1 MKKLLYINACINR
14 QDSRTDRLAQAWIEK
29 KLSTGMYQLQT
40 VVLAE
45 EKNLMPLLWTGLQNR
60 QSAIEQKD
68 FSTPYFRFAR
78 DFAKANEVVIA
89 CPYWDMS
96 FPSVFKVYLE
106 HLCIRE
112 LTFCYSE
119 KGIPQGLTDI
129 TSAVYFTTSGGYI
142 GENNCGFDYVQK
154 LFSQLF
160 GIREIKL
167 FSAEGLDIRGND
179 PEQILAQ
186 AIEKI
191 KYSA

>member
-14 QDSRTDRLAQAWIEK
+14 EDSRTDRLAQAWIEK
-29 KLSTGMYQLQT
+29 KLSSGEYQLQT

-45 EKNLMPLLWTGLQNR
+45 EKNLLPLLWTRLQNR
-60 QSAIEQKD
+60 QAAIEQQD
-68 FSTPYFRFAR
+68 FGTPYFRFAR
-78 DFAKANEVVIA
+78 DFAEANEVVIA

-96 FPSVFKVYLE
+96 FPSIFKVYLE
-106 HLCIRE
+106 HLCINQ

-154 LFSQLF
+154 LFYQLF
-160 GIREIKL
+160 VIIDMKF
-167 FSAEGLDIRGND
+167 FSAEGLDIQGND
-179 PEQILAQ
+179 PEKIIAQ

-191 KYSA
+191 KYSV